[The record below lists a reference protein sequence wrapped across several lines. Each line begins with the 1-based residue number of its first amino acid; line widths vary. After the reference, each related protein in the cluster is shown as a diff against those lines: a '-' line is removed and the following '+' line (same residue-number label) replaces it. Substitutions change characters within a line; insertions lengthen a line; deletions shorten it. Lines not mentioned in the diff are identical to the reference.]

1 MKDFRTPRNPTKVE
15 SFLGL
20 TGYYRKFIRNF
31 SKIAKPLTDSIKKD
45 ISFYWTNKQQDSFE
59 SLKQKLYE
67 APILNYPD
75 FTKTFALTTD
85 ASNEGRE
92 AVLSQDGHPYCFMSK
107 TLNPP
112 EKKLHG
118 KRKRTFSNRM
128 GNKKAKT
135 ISVRT

>member
-67 APILNYPD
+67 APILTYPD
-75 FTKTFALTTD
+75 FTKTFTLTTD

-92 AVLSQDGHPYCFMSK
+92 AVLSQD
-107 TLNPP
+107 
-112 EKKLHG
+112 
-118 KRKRTFSNRM
+118 
-128 GNKKAKT
+128 
-135 ISVRT
+135 